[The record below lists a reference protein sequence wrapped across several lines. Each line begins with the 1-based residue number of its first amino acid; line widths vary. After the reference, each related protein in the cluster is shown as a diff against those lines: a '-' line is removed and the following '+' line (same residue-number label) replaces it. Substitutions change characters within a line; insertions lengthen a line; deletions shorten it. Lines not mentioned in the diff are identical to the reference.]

1 MAIHGITARTRFV
14 DEAKSRSLAAHPD
27 AQSIQ
32 VTLQN
37 ADVAQIVDLSGAYRI
52 GGHDGLFVNIQPDED
67 GGIVTHAG
75 LH

>member
-14 DEAKSRSLAAHPD
+14 DEAKSRSL
-27 AQSIQ
+27 
-32 VTLQN
+32 
-37 ADVAQIVDLSGAYRI
+37 
-52 GGHDGLFVNIQPDED
+52 GLFVNIQPDED